1 MPQFEARM
9 CQPLRGKSTARRV
22 PAPKEEDLSKGVLEV
37 IDMDSYRVEAQ
48 AFLKMSIA
56 AADAFT
62 K

>member
-1 MPQFEARM
+1 M

-48 AFLKMSIA
+48 ASLKMSIDD
-56 AADAFT
+56 ADALT